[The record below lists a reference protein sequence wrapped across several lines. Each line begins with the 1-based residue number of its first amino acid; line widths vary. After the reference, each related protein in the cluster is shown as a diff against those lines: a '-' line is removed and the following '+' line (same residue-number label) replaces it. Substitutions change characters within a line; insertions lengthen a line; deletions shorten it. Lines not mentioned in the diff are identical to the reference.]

1 MQALT
6 TVRSSNLQS
15 SRVVPLASSR
25 RLRRGRTAGA
35 LRSSEE
41 ATESESEDRE
51 EASVD
56 AIRGEVEAAVAFVE
70 RVLQR
75 ADLGFRPVQIVVL

>member
-1 MQALT
+1 MQAVT
-6 TVRSSNLQS
+6 TARSSNLQS

-25 RLRRGRTAGA
+25 RLRRGSTART
-35 LRSSEE
+35 LRSAEQT
-41 ATESESEDRE
+41 TESESEDRE

-56 AIRGEVEAAVAFVE
+56 AVRGEVEAAVAFVE